1 MYIFPQ
7 LWRGNGYS
15 EVCFLWA
22 ASPRNYWYMTCWP
35 EDLLFARKCCV
46 NYCVVTVWSVY
57 IFSRWHGSVWPF
69 LVSVVDGL
77 EDGDWYRWGDSP
89 VTAGGS
95 DTRDFWKILFR
106 CPQIAYQP
114 KMLFLTWRNSYLK
127 KILSLQRNEG
137 KVQWG
142 QQILTA
148 RNICKIWFNLKLRSV
163 CWKQIIP
170 AAEWGHPCCSTINC
184 KVYLVGLNHL
194 RIPTQC
200 VRIETRV

>member
-1 MYIFPQ
+1 MI
-7 LWRGNGYS
+7 
-15 EVCFLWA
+15 
-22 ASPRNYWYMTCWP
+22 
-35 EDLLFARKCCV
+35 
-46 NYCVVTVWSVY
+46 SVY
-57 IFSRWHGSVWPF
+57 IFKMAWECLWLF

-89 VTAGGS
+89 VTAGGL
-95 DTRDFWKILFR
+95 DTRDFLKILFG

-114 KMLFLTWRNSYLK
+114 KMLLLTWRNSYLK
-127 KILSLQRNEG
+127 EIPSLHGNEG

-148 RNICKIWFNLKLRSV
+148 RNICKIWFNFKLRSV

-170 AAEWGHPCCSTINC
+170 AAEWGHSCCSAINC
-184 KVYLVGLNHL
+184 KVYLMGLNRL

-200 VRIETRV
+200 VCTLKLWSNCLFWWCQTSVWEGR